1 MAWREPCATSR
12 KGSAL
17 HRAMPSRRGSRW
29 SGDSTCR
36 LRPAVTP
43 SGVDRMSD
51 ITRFE
56 ACFGMHSTDGSAT
69 RTECLVHPACLR
81 PGSFPFDATTI
92 VHGGPSGEW
101 VTRTPSRGPSHDMT
115 CDRTV
120 RDRRLWRRSLPVEAA
135 PIQGRLRVTWTPRS
149 HDQGR
154 ACRGR
159 ERLAAASRRAAAR
172 AEHHATSGG
181 VDRTRATDERCRH
194 RDRTRRN
201 PRREQPTMRP
211 WGALAG
217 LWHRRITRRR
227 VPTASS
233 SASSPLWDGWR
244 RGRST
249 RRLATRFDRISP
261 AG

>member
-1 MAWREPCATSR
+1 M
-12 KGSAL
+12 
-17 HRAMPSRRGSRW
+17 
-29 SGDSTCR
+29 
-36 LRPAVTP
+36 LRHGP
-43 SGVDRMSD
+43 
-51 ITRFE
+51 
-56 ACFGMHSTDGSAT
+56 TDGSAT

-120 RDRRLWRRSLPVEAA
+120 RDRRHWRRSLPVEGA
-135 PIQGRLRVTWTPRS
+135 PIQGRPRVTRAPRS

-159 ERLAAASRRAAAR
+159 ERLAAASRRVAAR
-172 AEHHATSGG
+172 AEHHATFGG
-181 VDRTRATDERCRH
+181 VDWTRATDERCRH

-201 PRREQPTMRP
+201 PRREPRRCSP
-211 WGALAG
+211 RGFPSLRW

-227 VPTASS
+227 VLTGSS
-233 SASSPLWDGWR
+233 SASPPFGAGGVEDARHDGSPR
-244 RGRST
+244 ASTARSPSGERATRT
-249 RRLATRFDRISP
+249 RRDGIRRAV
-261 AG
+261 A